1 MLPGGH
7 LPIFD
12 DMNTERRYWLVK
24 SEADC
29 FSWDDLWKSPRHTT
43 FWDGVR
49 NYQARNMLRDD
60 FKKGDLVFFYHSNS
74 DPNEIVG
81 VCEVVREG
89 YPDHTAFDPK
99 EQHFDP
105 KSDPD
110 KPTWYMVD
118 LRAKEPFRRPVTLAE
133 LRLVPGLE
141 GMELLKKGSRLSVQ
155 PVSRGEWETVYE
167 LGMGEPDSN
176 GKRVA
181 KRASRAASPAR
192 RH

>member
-1 MLPGGH
+1 MT
-7 LPIFD
+7 D
-12 DMNTERRYWLVK
+12 ERRYWLVK

-29 FSWDDLWKSPRHTT
+29 FSWDDLWKSPKRTT

-60 FKKGDLVFFYHSNS
+60 FRKGDLVFFYHSNS

-81 VCEVVREG
+81 VAEVVREA

-105 KSDPD
+105 KSDPE

-118 LRAKEPFRRPVTLAE
+118 LRAKERFRHPLALAE
-133 LRLVPGLE
+133 LRKVAGLE
-141 GMELLKKGSRLSVQ
+141 KMELLRKGSRLSVQ
-155 PVSRGEWETVYE
+155 PVSKKEWEIVYE
-167 LGMGEPDSN
+167 LGMSDG
-176 GKRVA
+176 
-181 KRASRAASPAR
+181 RAASPAR
-192 RH
+192 RR